1 MVSSDAEA
9 KPGAVMLPRKRVRTA
24 WNGTGQAYLSSNER
38 TSSSLTAGISGCSL
52 ALKCH
57 LDLC

>member
-1 MVSSDAEA
+1 VSTGAAE

-38 TSSSLTAGISGCSL
+38 TASSLTAGISGCSL
-52 ALKCH
+52 VLKCH